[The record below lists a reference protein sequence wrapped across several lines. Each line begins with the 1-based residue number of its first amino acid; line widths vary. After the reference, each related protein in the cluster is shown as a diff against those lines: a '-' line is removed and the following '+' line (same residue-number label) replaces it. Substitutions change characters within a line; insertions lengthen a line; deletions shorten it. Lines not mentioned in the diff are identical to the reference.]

1 MRPMPVAWPC
11 CSPAT
16 GFSGIDAP
24 PTCQATVGTRQ
35 PTHQTPI
42 KATMAMVVCPNPGS
56 PRRVMYQME
65 ATETR
70 AISPQMAIFEWNGNA
85 FPDR

>member
-1 MRPMPVAWPC
+1 
-11 CSPAT
+11 
-16 GFSGIDAP
+16 
-24 PTCQATVGTRQ
+24 
-35 PTHQTPI
+35 
-42 KATMAMVVCPNPGS
+42 MAMVVCPNPGS